1 MAMNLISDLVAPS
14 QSLRMC
20 QTNVTDLG
28 RPVWFVDTSD
38 PRITPPVG
46 KQVRIVEAK
55 DVDVRPVHEVVRQ
68 NADVAARVVRSD
80 DTDERWIVAF
90 QRRDELLRPVAGQHQ
105 RVVVDAVEVVD
116 VVEVSFEHRVVLS
129 PGRLTCVVAPDEGQV
144 SGGDAAVF
152 AWSRR
157 RCFVKLSVE
166 SIAQPLVGK
175 HAIAA
180 VVRQIKPIDEAL
192 IGRTTERR
200 QKCGEELKLLSD
212 IVFEYICELP
222 RCDPTP
228 YGDNQFP
235 IWGLLNRTVDAQAKV
250 GKELYAAPRRRLGSV
265 SSDRHKDRNQNT
277 LFPEAF
283 VSEAIQNS
291 VTSDQQ

>member
-1 MAMNLISDLVAPS
+1 MAKLFSNLIPDIVTLP
-14 QSLRMC
+14 
-20 QTNVTDLG
+20 QTKCVHQTHFADLG

-46 KQVRIVEAK
+46 KQVRIVKAK

-116 VVEVSFEHRVVLS
+116 VIEVSFEHRVVLS

-152 AWSRR
+152 A
-157 RCFVKLSVE
+157 
-166 SIAQPLVGK
+166 
-175 HAIAA
+175 
-180 VVRQIKPIDEAL
+180 
-192 IGRTTERR
+192 
-200 QKCGEELKLLSD
+200 
-212 IVFEYICELP
+212 
-222 RCDPTP
+222 
-228 YGDNQFP
+228 
-235 IWGLLNRTVDAQAKV
+235 
-250 GKELYAAPRRRLGSV
+250 
-265 SSDRHKDRNQNT
+265 
-277 LFPEAF
+277 
-283 VSEAIQNS
+283 
-291 VTSDQQ
+291 